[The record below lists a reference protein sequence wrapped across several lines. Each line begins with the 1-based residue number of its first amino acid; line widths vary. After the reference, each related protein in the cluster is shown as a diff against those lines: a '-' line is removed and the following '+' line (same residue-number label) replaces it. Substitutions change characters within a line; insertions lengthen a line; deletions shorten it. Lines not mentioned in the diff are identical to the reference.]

1 MSEQTLPGAVVT
13 PHGRHPGQ
21 IIGYRRSGAPIR
33 VVAGGSGQDAPAG
46 EGGVSGGNSL
56 GGDSNTEAGTTI
68 PDPTEQQ
75 PGGPTDAGHNT
86 LLVGDQPTTDER
98 QHTDGKPAARQSP
111 PSKRPLE
118 EFPDDIR
125 DYVKDLRKQAGDGRV
140 GMRAEKERADTAEG
154 RLQEVLEGFT
164 QVLGLTP
171 QAPQDEPQDPAQVAA
186 QLTEQLSTAQ
196 EAHRKTRIEL
206 ATFLAAQ
213 ASDADARALLDSRS
227 FGDHVSRLNL
237 DAPDFPEQLATA
249 IRDAVEENPKFR
261 STTLLPHVDEPPS
274 GGQFSGGPGGQ
285 PAPETMSVEDH
296 LRVISTPG

>member
-13 PHGRHPGQ
+13 PHGRYPGQ

-46 EGGVSGGNSL
+46 GDS
-56 GGDSNTEAGTTI
+56 GGDSMGGDSTTETGTT

-75 PGGPTDAGHNT
+75 PAGPADAGSDT
-86 LLVGDQPTTDER
+86 TVVRDQPTTSER
-98 QHTDGKPAARQSP
+98 QQTDSKPASRQSP

-140 GMRAEKERADTAEG
+140 GMRTEKERADTAEG

-186 QLTEQLSTAQ
+186 QLTEQLSTAR
-196 EAHRKTRIEL
+196 EEHRKTRIEM

-213 ASDADARALLDSRS
+213 SSDADARALLDSRS
-227 FGDHVSRLNL
+227 FGDRVSGLDL
-237 DAPDFPEQLATA
+237 DAPDFAEQLATA
-249 IRDAVEENPKFR
+249 IREAVEENPKFR

-285 PAPETMSVEDH
+285 PAPESMSVEDH